1 MKQKRPLLLLELL
14 IALGLASILLTV
26 VFQFLISNS
35 KFNGKIE
42 SAQKALW
49 EQQRLQERLSALFTS
64 AHPTTGDSSF
74 FTAEFPNDESLSI
87 ISKFDAGIDPD
98 PAFSGP
104 NLGRIYLDSSHTLRF
119 TQWPLE
125 KEGHRT
131 EVLLNDVR
139 SLEWEF
145 LGHKFDKDPQ
155 SIPIAG
161 TWAWLKHWPKTAPG
175 VPSIIRLR
183 IWRGIDK
190 KNQREPNLRIAFI
203 LPGQEPIRMNK
214 DL

>member
-1 MKQKRPLLLLELL
+1 MKRKRTLLLLELL
-14 IALGLASILLTV
+14 IALGLASILLTI

-35 KFNGKIE
+35 KFNAKIE
-42 SAQKALW
+42 LAQKTLW
-49 EQQRLQERLSALFTS
+49 EQQHLQEKLSSLFTT
-64 AHPTTGDSSF
+64 ALPTTGESSF
-74 FTAEFPNDESLSI
+74 FTAEFPNEESMSI
-87 ISKFDAGIDPD
+87 VCKFDAGVDPD

-104 NLGRIYLDSSHTLRF
+104 NLGRIYLDSSHALRF
-119 TQWPLE
+119 TQWPIE

-131 EVLLNDVR
+131 EILLEDVH
-139 SLEWEF
+139 SIEWEF

-161 TWAWLKHWPKTAPG
+161 TWAWLKHWPKTTPG

-190 KNQREPNLRIAFI
+190 KIQREPNLRIAFI
-203 LPGQEPIRMNK
+203 LPGQEPIRISK
-214 DL
+214 EL